1 MCTNTVARQLLTL
14 IEEKKTNLALS
25 VDLTSSADI
34 LQVCLL
40 SQPPHLLQ
48 TQTLPKRN

>member
-1 MCTNTVARQLLTL
+1 MCTNTVARQLLSL
-14 IEEKKTNLALS
+14 MEEKKTNLVLS

-40 SQPPHLLQ
+40 SQPPHPLQ
-48 TQTLPKRN
+48 IQTLPKTN